1 LFLDHGGLSRRAGAI
16 GLDHHQ
22 AGFLEDL
29 FCLDLRFFMARFLV
43 PGRFV
48 PWFFAPWF
56 LVPRLFVARLRVHR
70 LRVLRFAVLRFLL
83 ALRLELVN
91 PALGFDDGG
100 IDMRRGLLAPA
111 VAVAIAAASASPTA
125 SLLVA
130 VPVRTRMLG
139 TRIAGVR
146 ARVLDRGLNLALG

>member
-1 LFLDHGGLSRRAGAI
+1 MPGL
-16 GLDHHQ
+16 
-22 AGFLEDL
+22 
-29 FCLDLRFFMARFLV
+29 
-43 PGRFV
+43 FV
-48 PWFFAPWF
+48 PWLFAPRF
-56 LVPRLFVARLRVHR
+56 LVARLRVHR
-70 LRVLRFAVLRFLL
+70 FWVLRFGVVRLL
-83 ALRLELVN
+83 FALRLELVN

-100 IDMRRGLLAPA
+100 IDMRRGLLAPP